1 LTVRKAR
8 SAAIDE
14 RHDVEITH
22 LFLYLPTF
30 PLRTLDRTL
39 DQMCRIARRG
49 GARVSATIITVERPR
64 PNAVLGRYLAL
75 EEIIES
81 QNRTSLENTRLVR
94 AYLGQRAAALEL
106 ACDAEVVS
114 AAPSEVPGIIIE
126 RLRASDLG
134 ITPFVGAPD
143 GQPHLLES
151 LIFGSGRPL
160 LVLPRE
166 APSSAAFDEI
176 VVGWDH
182 GRAAARA
189 VGDAMPMLRS
199 AKRVRVVTID
209 EPSKPEI
216 RQGVERLD
224 RHLAAHGIHA
234 VFEAIES
241 AWHPVGE
248 RLMAHAKACRADL
261 LVLGAFGHSRARDF
275 VLGSATRD
283 VLADPSLPVLLSH

>member
-1 LTVRKAR
+1 M
-8 SAAIDE
+8 
-14 RHDVEITH
+14 EIKH

-39 DQMCRIARRG
+39 DQMCLVAQRT
-49 GARVSATIITVERPR
+49 GARVSATIVTLERPR
-64 PNAVLGRYLAL
+64 PNATLGRYLAL
-75 EEIIES
+75 EEVIET
-81 QNRTSLENTRLVR
+81 QNRISLENTRLVR
-94 AYLGQRAAALEL
+94 AHLAQRAAAHAV
-106 ACDAEVVS
+106 ACDAEVVT
-114 AAPSEVPGIIIE
+114 AAPSEVPAVVIE

-143 GQPHLLES
+143 AQPRLLES
-151 LIFGSGRPL
+151 LIFESGRPL

-166 APSSAAFDEI
+166 GPSPAAFDEI

-189 VGDAMPMLRS
+189 IGDAMPMLRS
-199 AKRVRVVTID
+199 ARRVRVVTID

-216 RQGVERLD
+216 RRGVERLG

-241 AWHPVGE
+241 AWHPIGE
-248 RLMAHAKACRADL
+248 RLLAHATACRADL

-275 VLGSATRD
+275 VLGSATRS
-283 VLADPSLPVLLSH
+283 VLAAPSLPVFLSH